1 MSKRIQARVRQRTQ
15 ATTDGSA
22 PASSR
27 YASLLERTFAIYQSG
42 GTELPTDLAAEW
54 EAALAADRESLLAF
68 IVQPIAAGL
77 IEPRLAQLVLGSDNK
92 YTALATDW
100 AAVAAF
106 TGYRPAGFNRYES
119 GKSLDALAAKQSG
132 AMTPATGSWAAMAAA
147 MEAQRGMGAMLRAWH
162 EREFPFGQ
170 QRDHGDRDGDVR
182 SRVSAAIAEA
192 TKPAAKPPE
201 PTLEQKLASAEA
213 DEAKAVAEKRYSD
226 AEAAAK
232 SANDLRKQIE
242 AAKTPPAP
250 TAPAVNTNPPPTN
263 AGDLIARIKRLDIP
277 ASSKQKLLAKALLND
292 DDTEEVVAAI
302 ESAV

>member
-162 EREFPFGQ
+162 EREF
-170 QRDHGDRDGDVR
+170 R
-182 SRVSAAIAEA
+182 SRRSLRWSRSS
-192 TKPAAKPPE
+192 PPPRPMRPKRSPRSDT
-201 PTLEQKLASAEA
+201 PTQK
-213 DEAKAVAEKRYSD
+213 R
-226 AEAAAK
+226 
-232 SANDLRKQIE
+232 RRR
-242 AAKTPPAP
+242 AP
-250 TAPAVNTNPPPTN
+250 TICASRSRRRRRRPHRRLPPSTPTRRRPTPA
-263 AGDLIARIKRLDIP
+263 ISSP
-277 ASSKQKLLAKALLND
+277 ASSGS
-292 DDTEEVVAAI
+292 TSPPAA
-302 ESAV
+302 SRSCWRRRS